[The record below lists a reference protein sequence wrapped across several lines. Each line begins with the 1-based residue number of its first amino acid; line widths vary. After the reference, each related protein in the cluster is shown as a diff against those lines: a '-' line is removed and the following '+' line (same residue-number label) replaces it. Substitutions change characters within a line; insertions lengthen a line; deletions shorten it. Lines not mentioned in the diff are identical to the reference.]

1 MQQSQGSNAVG
12 CSWSE
17 VTSGRQMDAERTL
30 KLSEREQDVLAPLY
44 QMKLLFLH
52 K

>member
-12 CSWSE
+12 SLWSE
-17 VTSGRQMDAERTL
+17 VTSRRQVDAERTL
-30 KLSEREQDVLAPLY
+30 KLSQREWDVLAPLY
-44 QMKLLFLH
+44 QMELLFLY